1 MVINQKILRF
11 FFEGVVI
18 IEISGGCIKKHKN
31 RSTSRAIRWFR
42 DPAQQ
47 KNLYLPSYV
56 HGPLSSK
63 NTVSVVWRVHLGK
76 WRRLV
81 SSSYEMASSGEFIWG
96 NGVVWR
102 VFFSEMALSCF
113 FRFFLKKVR
122 LFSPPEAVGGRISP
136 QFANSRIFPK

>member
-47 KNLYLPSYV
+47 KILYLPSYV

-76 WRRLV
+76 WRHLV
-81 SSSYEMASSGEFIWG
+81 SSSYEVASSGELFLR

-102 VFFSEMALSCF
+102 VVFTKWRCLVFLF
-113 FRFFLKKVR
+113 FFLKKFGF
-122 LFSPPEAVGGRISP
+122 FSPPEAVGGRISP

>member
-76 WRRLV
+76 WRHLV
-81 SSSYEMASSGEFIWG
+81 SSSYEVASSYE
-96 NGVVWR
+96 
-102 VFFSEMALSCF
+102 
-113 FRFFLKKVR
+113 FFLRSGVI
-122 LFSPPEAVGGRISP
+122 L
-136 QFANSRIFPK
+136 

>member
-1 MVINQKILRF
+1 MVKNQKILRF

-76 WRRLV
+76 WRHLV
-81 SSSYEMASSGEFIWG
+81 SSSYEMASSGEFFLR

-102 VFFSEMALSCF
+102 VLLGKWRCLASCFYEMALSCF
-113 FRFFLKKVR
+113 FRFF
-122 LFSPPEAVGGRISP
+122 
-136 QFANSRIFPK
+136 

>member
-1 MVINQKILRF
+1 MRF

-47 KNLYLPSYV
+47 KILYLPSYV

-76 WRRLV
+76 WRHLV
-81 SSSYEMASSGEFIWG
+81 SSSYEVASSGEFFWG
-96 NGVVWR
+96 NCVVWR
-102 VFFSEMALSCF
+102 VVFTKWRCLVFFV
-113 FRFFLKKVR
+113 FFLKFGF
-122 LFSPPEAVGGRISP
+122 FSPPEEVGGRISP

>member
-47 KNLYLPSYV
+47 KILYLPSYV

-63 NTVSVVWRVHLGK
+63 NTVSVVWRVLLGK
-76 WRRLV
+76 WRCL
-81 SSSYEMASSGEFIWG
+81 ASSFG
-96 NGVVWR
+96 
-102 VFFSEMALSCF
+102 EMALSGELFLRNGVVLF
-113 FRFFLKKVR
+113 FSFF
-122 LFSPPEAVGGRISP
+122 F
-136 QFANSRIFPK
+136 